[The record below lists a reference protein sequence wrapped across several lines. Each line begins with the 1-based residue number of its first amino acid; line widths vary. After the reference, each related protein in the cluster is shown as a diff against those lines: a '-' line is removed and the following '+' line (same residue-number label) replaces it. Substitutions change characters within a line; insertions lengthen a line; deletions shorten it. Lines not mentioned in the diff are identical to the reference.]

1 MENRYRYKDDV
12 VNMTE
17 ETWKNQEDVL
27 DTRYHNIEHLEPQK
41 RLRVWATQQMNDV
54 LEALSP
60 SNYLTEFVRFLKGCD
75 NLSRCFP
82 NHESLGH
89 VNVIRIDFWVRYQ
102 YKVKTQ
108 IKPLIKKF
116 HRMEINKDLNRMGF
130 L

>member
-1 MENRYRYKDDV
+1 MDI
-12 VNMTE
+12 E

-27 DTRYHNIEHLEPQK
+27 DMKYHNVEPLEPQK

-54 LEALSP
+54 LEALRP
-60 SNYLTEFVRFLKGCD
+60 SNYLTEFVRYIKGCD
-75 NLSRCFP
+75 NLGRCFP

-89 VNVIRIDFWVRYQ
+89 VDDIRIDFWARYQ

-108 IKPLIKKF
+108 IKPMIKKF